1 MDDIEIKSIGFILD
15 ELCTTSNRCW
25 HAQEDIMNLNL
36 SVEKRLDAAIRAQE
50 SNNKR
55 NQLIRAIDKRLGEG
69 NLSPDSKTYHTYF
82 EEKE

>member
-1 MDDIEIKSIGFILD
+1 MDDIEIKSIGFLLD
-15 ELCTTSNRCW
+15 ELCTTSQRCW

-50 SNNKR
+50 ANDKR